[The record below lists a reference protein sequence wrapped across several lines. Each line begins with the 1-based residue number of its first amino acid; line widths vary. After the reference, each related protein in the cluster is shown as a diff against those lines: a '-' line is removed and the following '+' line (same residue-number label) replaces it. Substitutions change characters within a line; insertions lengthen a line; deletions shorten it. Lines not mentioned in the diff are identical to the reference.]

1 MLLTPSRYLCSCVIV
16 WGIISALTAL
26 AHNAIGAIMCRFFLG
41 CVEASFFPG
50 SIYFLS
56 RWYTRKEMQLRVTIL
71 NLGNL
76 AAQGF
81 GGLVA
86 AGILANMEDMAGIRA
101 WKWLFIIE
109 GAVTVAFGIMAV
121 FILPDYPNTT
131 SWITAR
137 ERHIAERRLAL
148 DVGIVEEKEDIGA
161 LAGLRMAV
169 TDPKVWLL
177 GLTYH
182 CTIMGLS
189 VSFSLPFGHLSLL
202 ILTLVRLL
210 LPIHYSSSGLQHY
223 DHSSS

>member
-1 MLLTPSRYLCSCVIV
+1 MCACVIV

-26 AHNAIGAIMCRFFLG
+26 AHNAVGAIMCRFFLG

-56 RWYTRKEMQLRVTIL
+56 RWYTRSEMQLRVTIL

-81 GGLVA
+81 GGLIA
-86 AGILANMEDMAGIRA
+86 AGILANMEDAGGIRA

-109 GAVTVAFGIMAV
+109 GAVTVAFGIVGA
-121 FILPDYPNTT
+121 FILPDYPETT
-131 SWITAR
+131 AWLSTR
-137 ERHIAERRLAL
+137 ERHIAQRRLAL
-148 DVGIVEEKEDIGA
+148 DVGIVEEKEDSSA

-189 VSFSLPFGHLSLL
+189 VSF
-202 ILTLVRLL
+202 VWQCVCN
-210 LPIHYSSSGLQHY
+210 YC
-223 DHSSS
+223 